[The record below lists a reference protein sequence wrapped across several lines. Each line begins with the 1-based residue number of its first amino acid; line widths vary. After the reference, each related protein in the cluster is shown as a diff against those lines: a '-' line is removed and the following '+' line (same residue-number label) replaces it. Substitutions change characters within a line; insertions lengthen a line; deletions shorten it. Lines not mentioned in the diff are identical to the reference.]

1 MRRVAILAVLAVT
14 SLLPLTG
21 CVGVEGRQ
29 AQDILSQTD
38 EAMAQAE
45 SFRFAG
51 RLVLETSVGDFTLV
65 MRGAASKEDGG
76 ASLVTVSSDDV
87 PGFPEVTVVTR
98 GKDAWMKAGGSWQ
111 RVQAPAGQ
119 ATGVDQFDF
128 VPYIK
133 DVDVDGGQQVG
144 GEPAVKVTG
153 VLDTAGLVNGFLG
166 QLGAVPG
173 GALPDLSDGL
183 GDTRV
188 VLYVSETSHL
198 PLRTLVDMSF
208 ERGGESAEMHFD
220 FAITNVDEPVAIPR
234 PGG

>member
-1 MRRVAILAVLAVT
+1 MRRLAVLVVLAT
-14 SLLPLTG
+14 ASLVPLTG
-21 CVGVEGRQ
+21 CVGVEGKQ
-29 AQDILSQTD
+29 AQDILAQTD

-51 RLVLETSVGDFTLV
+51 RLTLETSVGDFGLV
-65 MRGAASKEDGG
+65 MRGAASKQDGG
-76 ASLVTVSSDDV
+76 ASVVTVSSDDV

-98 GKDAWMKAGGSWQ
+98 GQDAWMKAGGRWQ
-111 RVQAPAGQ
+111 RVQVPAGQ
-119 ATGVDQFDF
+119 ATGMDQFDF

-133 DVDVDGGQQVG
+133 DVDVDGGQEVG
-144 GEPAVKVTG
+144 GEPAVKITG

-166 QLGAVPG
+166 QLGTVPG
-173 GALPDLSDGL
+173 GALPDVSDGL

-208 ERGGESAEMHFD
+208 EQGGESAEMHFD
-220 FAITNVDEPVAIPR
+220 FAITNVDEPVAIPH

>member
-1 MRRVAILAVLAVT
+1 MRRLAIIAVLAVA
-14 SLLPLTG
+14 SLMPLTG
-21 CVGVEGRQ
+21 CVGAEGRQ
-29 AQDILSQTD
+29 AQDLLAQTD
-38 EAMAQAE
+38 EAMAQVE

-51 RLVLETSVGDFTLV
+51 RLVLETSVGDFALV
-65 MRGAASKEDGG
+65 MRGAATKDDGG

-87 PGFPEVTVVTR
+87 PGFPEVTVLTR
-98 GKDAWMKAGGSWQ
+98 GKTAWMKAGGSWQ
-111 RVQAPAGQ
+111 RVQAPAGE

-133 DVDVDGGQQVG
+133 DVDVDGGQEIG
-144 GEPAVKVTG
+144 GEHAVKITG

-173 GALPDLSDGL
+173 GALPDLSAGL

-208 ERGGESAEMHFD
+208 EQGGESAEMHFD

>member
-1 MRRVAILAVLAVT
+1 MRRLGILVVLAT
-14 SLLPLTG
+14 ASLLPLTG
-21 CVGVEGRQ
+21 CVGVEGKQ
-29 AQDILSQTD
+29 AQDILGQAD
-38 EAMAQAE
+38 QAMAQAE

-51 RLVLETSVGDFTLV
+51 RLTLETSVGDFALV

-76 ASLVTVSSDDV
+76 ASVVTVSSDDV
-87 PGFPEVTVVTR
+87 PGFREVTVVTR
-98 GKDAWMKAGGSWQ
+98 GQDVWMKAGGSWQ
-111 RVQAPAGQ
+111 RVQVPAGQ
-119 ATGVDQFDF
+119 ATGMDQFDF

-133 DVDVDGGQQVG
+133 DVDVDDGQQVA
-144 GEPAVKVTG
+144 GEPAVKITG

-166 QLGAVPG
+166 QLGTVPG
-173 GALPDLSDGL
+173 GALPDVSDGL

-208 ERGGESAEMHFD
+208 EQGGESAEMHFD
-220 FAITNVDEPVAIPR
+220 FAITNVDEPVAIPH

>member
-1 MRRVAILAVLAVT
+1 MRRLAILVVLAAASV
-14 SLLPLTG
+14 LPLTG
-21 CVGVEGRQ
+21 CVGPEGKQ
-29 AQDILSQTD
+29 AQDILAQAD
-38 EAMAQAE
+38 QAMAQAE

-51 RLVLETSVGDFTLV
+51 RLTLETSVGDFTMV

-76 ASLVTVSSDDV
+76 ASVVTLSSDDI

-98 GKDAWMKAGGSWQ
+98 GQDAWVKAGGSWQ
-111 RVQAPAGQ
+111 RAQVPAGQ

-133 DVDVDGGQQVG
+133 DVDVDGGQQVD
-144 GEPAVKVTG
+144 GEPAVKITG
-153 VLDTAGLVNGFLG
+153 VLDTAGLVNGFVG

-188 VLYVSETSHL
+188 ALYVSETSHL

-220 FAITNVDEPVAIPR
+220 FAITNVGEPVAIPH
-234 PGG
+234 PGA

>member
-1 MRRVAILAVLAVT
+1 MRRLAILVVLAAA
-14 SLLPLTG
+14 SLVPLTG
-21 CVGVEGRQ
+21 CVGVEGKQ
-29 AQDILSQTD
+29 AQDILAQTD

-51 RLVLETSVGDFTLV
+51 RLTLETSVGDFGLV

-76 ASLVTVSSDDV
+76 ASVVTVSSDDV

-98 GKDAWMKAGGSWQ
+98 GQDAWMKAGGSWQ
-111 RVQAPAGQ
+111 HVQVPAGQ
-119 ATGVDQFDF
+119 ATGMDQFDF

-144 GEPAVKVTG
+144 GEPAVKITG

-166 QLGAVPG
+166 QLGTVPG
-173 GALPDLSDGL
+173 GALPDISDGL

-208 ERGGESAEMHFD
+208 EQAGESVEMHFD
-220 FAITNVDEPVAIPR
+220 FAITNVDEPVAIPH

>member
-1 MRRVAILAVLAVT
+1 MRRLTILVVLAAASV
-14 SLLPLTG
+14 LPLTG
-21 CVGVEGRQ
+21 CVGAEGKQ
-29 AQDILSQTD
+29 AQDILAQTD
-38 EAMAQAE
+38 DAMAQAR

-51 RLVLETSVGDFTLV
+51 RLALETPAGDFTVV

-76 ASLVTVSSDDV
+76 ASVVTVSSDDV

-98 GKDAWMKAGGSWQ
+98 GQDGWMKAGGGWQ
-111 RVQAPAGQ
+111 HVQVPAGQ
-119 ATGVDQFDF
+119 ATGMEQFDF
-128 VPYIK
+128 VPYVK
-133 DVDVDGGQQVG
+133 DVDVDGGQQVD
-144 GEPAVKVTG
+144 GEPAVKITG

-166 QLGAVPG
+166 RLGAVPG

-208 ERGGESAEMHFD
+208 EQGGESAEMHFD
-220 FAITNVDEPVAIPR
+220 FAITNVDEPVAIPH
-234 PGG
+234 PGA